1 MYPNAT
7 RVDIL
12 LTVIGK
18 AEIKSPPWPKG
29 EASFPVNRLGNPIL
43 TSQLP
48 DLQRLPVGH
57 FSVQPPQWDASDDRF
72 KQVWLHKSGA
82 DCIGQD
88 SPHAPLL
95 QVADPFTG
103 TLQVVDEAW

>member
-1 MYPNAT
+1 MNPNAT

-12 LTVIGK
+12 LTVNGK
-18 AEIKSPPWPKG
+18 NEIKSPPCPKG

-57 FSVQPPQWDASDDRF
+57 FSVQPPQCDASDD
-72 KQVWLHKSGA
+72 KLKHMWLHKFGA
-82 DCIGQD
+82 NCIGQD

-103 TLQVVDEAW
+103 APQVVDAAW